1 MNLGASLVLL
11 LVAGTLPAMVRQ
23 LYPPLPPRRR
33 SDEVV
38 PRCVV
43 VLGGGVVGRGLQRRP
58 SRRSLRRLTTAL
70 AEARQR
76 QLPLLISGG
85 GKAIR
90 GSQASEAR
98 LLADLSE
105 GYGVAV
111 WLEER
116 SRNTWENV
124 RNSTAVLQ
132 KKGIAEVLLVTD
144 RAHMTRAMLV
154 FHRAGIGVLAAPVE
168 VLPAPAWIPSAGA
181 LLLLPSI
188 WYEWLALLWYEIRG
202 WL

>member
-1 MNLGASLVLL
+1 L
-11 LVAGTLPAMVRQ
+11 
-23 LYPPLPPRRR
+23 
-33 SDEVV
+33 V

-43 VLGGGVVGRGLQRRP
+43 VLGGGVVGSGLQRRS
-58 SRRSLRRLTTAL
+58 SRVGLRRLAGAL
-70 AEARQR
+70 TEARHR

-85 GKAIR
+85 GKTVR
-90 GSQASEAR
+90 GSEASEAK
-98 LLADLSE
+98 LLAEVSE
-105 GYGVAV
+105 GYGVTL

-116 SRNTWENV
+116 SRNTWENA
-124 RNSTAVLQ
+124 RNSAAVLQ

-144 RAHMTRAMLV
+144 RAHMTRAMLA
-154 FHRAGIGVLAAPVE
+154 FRRAGIDVLAAPVDA
-168 VLPAPAWIPSAGA
+168 LPAPAWMPSAGA

>member
-11 LVAGTLPAMVRQ
+11 LVAGTLPVMVRQ

-33 SDEVV
+33 TNELK

-43 VLGGGVVGRGLQRRP
+43 VLGGGVVGRGLQRRS
-58 SRRSLRRLTTAL
+58 SRIGLRRLARGL

-85 GKAIR
+85 SKTAR
-90 GSQASEAR
+90 GSEASEAK
-98 LLADLSE
+98 LLADVSE
-105 GYGVAV
+105 GYGVTL

-116 SRNTWENV
+116 SRNTWENA
-124 RNSTAVLQ
+124 RNSAAVLQ
-132 KKGIAEVLLVTD
+132 KKGIDQVLLVTD
-144 RAHMTRAMLV
+144 RAHMTRAMLA
-154 FHRAGIGVLAAPVE
+154 FRRAGIDVQPAPVE
-168 VLPAPAWIPSAGA
+168 VLPTPAWMPSAGA